1 MSDNFVLQIL
11 HHADFEGNTN
21 AIDDA
26 PRLAALFDYFDDT
39 YVGNTLKLSG
49 GDNWIPSPWYNS
61 QVSSQT
67 ALATA
72 LQEVYETY
80 FGLSDGTLAGL
91 TMSPGV
97 LDQAI
102 LNIIG
107 IDVSTLGNHDF
118 DQGDDDLAR
127 IIGMSIAD
135 EVVSATAADISNIG
149 TLFPYVSANLDFS
162 ASEPLSPMAAS
173 VAQAIEDMTITIS
186 GDADLDSSDEIA
198 ALLAQDRIA
207 PATVVE
213 VGGELIGIVGA
224 TTQRLASISSPGS
237 VSVIGATE
245 DDMVL
250 LATQVQAQVDA
261 LINANSGMN
270 KVILI
275 SHLQDYQ
282 NEAELAQLLSGVD
295 IILSAGSDA
304 IFADQTDVIRDGH
317 VVNESV
323 YPLVHTGAD
332 GNPVLQINT
341 DGQYQYLGRLVVEFD
356 SDGVVVADSIDA
368 EVSGAFAATDEI
380 VSELFGEA
388 DPYAEGSIGG
398 LVSELADAVQG
409 VIGEKLANIAGY
421 TEVYL
426 NGARSSVRNEETNFG
441 NLTADANLAA
451 VREYID
457 ANLPEMSDVA
467 LVSLKNGGGIRS
479 DIGLALGV
487 SGPEAPVGGAVTQLD
502 IETSLAFNNG
512 LALVQT
518 TAEGLVAL
526 LEHGIANAGTSNG
539 RFPQVGGLVFSY
551 DPTREAGDR
560 LLSLTIEGQDGMPG
574 TTIMVDGE
582 YDAPTDMPVNIATLD
597 FLANNDGDGYPFS
610 TVASEITNLVIG
622 SKTFDTPYSEQN
634 ALYEYMQANFATPQ
648 TAFDDVDVDQR
659 DDTRIQNTA
668 EREDTVFSELL
679 DGTALLGTITD
690 IVSAG
695 LGTDTMVFA
704 GSQADYTIVQDYA
717 KTVIT
722 SKTNLTDVLTLV
734 NVETLAFADGDYFI
748 EQTDEQLQLA
758 TLYGQIM
765 GRQPDLVG
773 FQFWAEF
780 ASDQGDLGDVTVAL
794 LSSAEFEAASNVDFD
809 TLAADAQIDE
819 LYRAIF
825 DREADTEG
833 RAFWVEAANNGVSMA
848 DIATDFVI
856 SAEMQGL
863 LVAPTDWDFVV

>member
-21 AIDDA
+21 AIEDA

-67 ALATA
+67 ALVAA
-72 LQEVYETY
+72 LQDVYETF

-118 DQGDDDLAR
+118 DQGDDDLGR
-127 IIGMSIAD
+127 IILPSLDPETETVQAGAI
-135 EVVSATAADISNIG
+135 TNIG
-149 TLFPYVSANLDFS
+149 SLFPYVSANLDFS
-162 ASEPLSPMAAS
+162 ASETLSPVVSA
-173 VAQAIEDMTITIS
+173 VAMAIEDMSVTIT
-186 GDADLDSSDEIA
+186 GNADLDTAEEISA
-198 ALLAQDRIA
+198 IVDQDRIA

-213 VGGELIGIVGA
+213 VSGELIGIVGA
-224 TTQRLASISSPGS
+224 TTQRLASISSPGA

-245 DDMVL
+245 DDMAV

-261 LINANSGMN
+261 LIEANPGMN

-356 SDGVVVADSIDA
+356 PNGVVLPDSIDA

-451 VREYID
+451 VREYIE
-457 ANLPEMSDVA
+457 ANSPEMSEIA

-539 RFPQVGGLVFSY
+539 RFPQVGGLSFSY
-551 DPTREAGDR
+551 DPSREAGDR
-560 LLSLTIEGQDGMPG
+560 LLSLTIEGQNGMPG

-610 TVASEITNLVIG
+610 TVASEITNLVTG

-648 TAFDDVDVDQR
+648 TAFDDLDVDQS

-704 GSQADYTIVQDYA
+704 GSQADYTIVQGYA
-717 KTVIT
+717 KTIVAST
-722 SKTNLTDVLTLV
+722 ANPAAVLTLV
-734 NVETLAFADGDYFI
+734 NVETLTFADGDYLI

-758 TLYGQIM
+758 TLYKQIM
-765 GRQPDLVG
+765 GRQADLGG
-773 FQFWAEF
+773 FQFWAEL
-780 ASDQGDLGDVTVAL
+780 ASDQVDMGDVTL
-794 LSSAEFEAASNVDFD
+794 GFLSSAEYEAAANIDFD
-809 TLAADAQIDE
+809 TLAAEAQIDE
-819 LYRAIF
+819 FYRAIF
-825 DREADTEG
+825 DRAADTEG
-833 RAFWVEAANNGVSMA
+833 RAFWVEAANNGMSIA
-848 DIATDFVI
+848 DIAAEFVA

-863 LVAPTDWDFVV
+863 LMAPTDWDFVV